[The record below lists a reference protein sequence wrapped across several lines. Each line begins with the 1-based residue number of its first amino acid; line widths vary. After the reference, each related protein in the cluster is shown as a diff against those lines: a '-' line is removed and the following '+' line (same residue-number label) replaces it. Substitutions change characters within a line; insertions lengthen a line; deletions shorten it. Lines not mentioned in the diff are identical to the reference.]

1 MFKDIRENIL
11 KENIDYTYLS
21 LISKKTNV
29 GVIGGGKVG
38 YIKAKNFLSKN
49 CNVEVLSLD
58 FTKDFEELK
67 NIKLI
72 KNSYY
77 KDFIKNKHIIVIA
90 TNNSILNQEIK
101 KDCEEA
107 YKIYIYVED
116 YIESMAIAPVQRN
129 LNNIS
134 FAVNTNYGNPKGAL
148 MIAERVEEILQE
160 YNDFIGYS
168 SLIRNSA
175 KKINESKNDI
185 INFVCS
191 EDFKY
196 IYEKKKD
203 KIVLEMFFGKEVLN
217 KIYKDL

>member
-1 MFKDIRENIL
+1 MCKDIREDIL
-11 KENIDYTYLS
+11 KEDIDYTYLS

-29 GVIGGGKVG
+29 GVIGGGRVG

-49 CNVEVLSLD
+49 CNVEVLSLE
-58 FTKDFEELK
+58 FIKEFEELG

-72 KNSYY
+72 KKSYY
-77 KDFIKNKHIIVIA
+77 KEFINNKHIIVIA
-90 TNNSILNQEIK
+90 TNNNELNEIIK
-101 KDCEEA
+101 KDCEKA

-116 YIESMAIAPVQRN
+116 YLESMAIAPVQRS

-134 FAVNTNYGNPKGAL
+134 FAVNTKYGNPKGAL
-148 MIAERVEEILQE
+148 MLAEKTIEALKE
-160 YNDFIGYS
+160 YDEFIGFS
-168 SLIRNSA
+168 SIVRKSA
-175 KKINESKNDI
+175 KAITENKSDI

-203 KIVLEMFFGKEVLN
+203 KVVLEMFFGKEVIN
-217 KIYKDL
+217 KIYRNI

>member
-148 MIAERVEEILQE
+148 MIAKRVEEILQE

>member
-1 MFKDIRENIL
+1 MFKDIRKDIL

-29 GVIGGGKVG
+29 GIIGGGKVG

-58 FTKDFEELK
+58 FIKDFTELN

-134 FAVNTNYGNPKGAL
+134 FAINTNGGNPRGAL
-148 MIAERVEEILQE
+148 MIAKKVEEVLQE
-160 YNDFIGYS
+160 YDDFIRYS
-168 SLIRNSA
+168 SLIRKSA

-203 KIVLEMFFGKEVLN
+203 KIVLEMFFGKEVLS

>member
-1 MFKDIRENIL
+1 MCKDIREDIL
-11 KENIDYTYLS
+11 KEDIDYTYLS

-29 GVIGGGKVG
+29 GVIGGGRVG

-49 CNVEVLSLD
+49 CNVEVLSLE
-58 FTKDFEELK
+58 FIREFEELD

-77 KDFIKNKHIIVIA
+77 KDFINNKHIIVIA
-90 TNNSILNQEIK
+90 TNNNELNERIK
-101 KDCEEA
+101 DDCDKA

-116 YIESMAIAPVQRN
+116 YLVSMAIAPVQRS

-148 MIAERVEEILQE
+148 MIAEKTIEVLKE
-160 YNDFIGYS
+160 YDEFIGFLS
-168 SLIRNSA
+168 VVRKSA
-175 KKINESKNDI
+175 KAITENKSDI

-203 KIVLEMFFGKEVLN
+203 KVVLEMFFGKEVLN
-217 KIYKDL
+217 KIYRNI

>member
-1 MFKDIRENIL
+1 MFKDIRKDIL
-11 KENIDYTYLS
+11 KGNIDYTYLS

-29 GVIGGGKVG
+29 GIIGGGKVG
-38 YIKAKNFLSKN
+38 YIKAKNFLTKN
-49 CNVEVLSLD
+49 CKVEVLSLD
-58 FTKDFEELK
+58 FIKDFEELN

-72 KNSYY
+72 KKNYY

-90 TNNSILNQEIK
+90 TNNSTLNQEIK

-134 FAVNTNYGNPKGAL
+134 FAVNTNHGNPKGAL
-148 MIAERVEEILQE
+148 MIAKKVEEILQE
-160 YNDFIGYS
+160 YDDFIGYS
-168 SLIRNSA
+168 SLIRKSA
-175 KKINESKNDI
+175 KTINEGKSDI

-203 KIVLEMFFGKEVLN
+203 KIVLEMFFGKEVLS

>member
-1 MFKDIRENIL
+1 MCKNIREDIP

-21 LISKKTNV
+21 LISRKTNI

-38 YIKAKNFLSKN
+38 YIKSKNFLSKN
-49 CNVEVLSLD
+49 CNVEVLSIDFIEEFKKLD
-58 FTKDFEELK
+58 

-77 KDFIKNKHIIVIA
+77 KDFIKDKHIIVIA
-90 TNNSILNQEIK
+90 TNDTFLNQRIK
-101 KDCEEA
+101 EDCEEA
-107 YKIYIYVED
+107 YKIYVYVED
-116 YIESMAIAPVQRN
+116 YLESMAIVPVQRN

-134 FAVNTNYGNPKGAL
+134 FAVNTNYGNPKGSL
-148 MIAERVEEILQE
+148 MIAEKVIDTLRE
-160 YNDFIGYS
+160 YDEFVGYS
-168 SLIRNSA
+168 SLIRKSA
-175 KKINESKNDI
+175 KGIVEKKKDI

-217 KIYKDL
+217 EIYRNL

>member
-58 FTKDFEELK
+58 FIKDFTELN

-90 TNNSILNQEIK
+90 TNDSILNQEIK

-107 YKIYIYVED
+107 YKIYIYVQD
-116 YIESMAIAPVQRN
+116 YMESMAIVPVQKN

-134 FAVNTNYGNPKGAL
+134 FAVNTNRGNPKGSL
-148 MIAERVEEILQE
+148 MIAKKVEEVLQE
-160 YNDFIGYS
+160 YDDFIGHS
-168 SLIRNSA
+168 SLIRKSA
-175 KKINESKNDI
+175 KTINESKNDI

-196 IYEKKKD
+196 MYEKKKD
-203 KIVLEMFFGKEVLN
+203 KIVLEMFFGKGVIN

>member
-1 MFKDIRENIL
+1 MCKDIREDIL

-38 YIKAKNFLSKN
+38 YIKAKNFLAKN
-49 CNVEVLSLD
+49 CNVEVLSLE
-58 FTKDFEELK
+58 FIKDFEQLE

-72 KNSYY
+72 KHGYY
-77 KDFIKNKHIIVIA
+77 KDFINDKHIIIIA
-90 TNNSILNQEIK
+90 TNDTGLNREIK

-107 YKIYIYVED
+107 YKIYIYTED

-129 LNNIS
+129 SKNIS
-134 FAVNTNYGNPKGAL
+134 FAVNTNHGNPKGSI
-148 MIAERVEEILQE
+148 MIADKIIEVLKE
-160 YNDFIGYS
+160 YDEFIEFS

-175 KKINESKNDI
+175 RGIAENKSDI

-196 IYEKKKD
+196 IYEKEKD
-203 KIVLEMFFGKEVLN
+203 KLVLEMFFGKEVLN
-217 KIYKDL
+217 KIYRNL

>member
-1 MFKDIRENIL
+1 MFKDIRKDIF

-21 LISKKTNV
+21 LVSKKTNV

-38 YIKAKNFLSKN
+38 YIKAKNFLAKN
-49 CNVEVLSLD
+49 CNGEVLSLD
-58 FTKDFEELK
+58 FIKEFKELE

-77 KDFIKNKHIIVIA
+77 KDFINNKHIVIIA
-90 TNNSILNQEIK
+90 TNNKELNEKIK
-101 KDCEEA
+101 KDCDKA

-116 YIESMAIAPVQRN
+116 YLESMAIAPVQRS

-134 FAVNTNYGNPKGAL
+134 FAVNTNYGNPKGSL
-148 MIAERVEEILQE
+148 ILAEKVIEVLKE
-160 YNDFIGYS
+160 YDEFIGFS
-168 SLIRNSA
+168 SLVRKSA
-175 KKINESKNDI
+175 KAITENKSDI

-203 KIVLEMFFGKEVLN
+203 KLVLEMFFKKEVIN
-217 KIYKDL
+217 KIYRNL

>member
-1 MFKDIRENIL
+1 MCKDIREDIL
-11 KENIDYTYLS
+11 KEDIDYTYLS

-49 CNVEVLSLD
+49 CNVEVLSLE
-58 FTKDFEELK
+58 FIREFEELD
-67 NIKLI
+67 NIKTI

-77 KDFIKNKHIIVIA
+77 KDFIYNKHIVVIA
-90 TNNSILNQEIK
+90 TNNNELNERIK
-101 KDCEEA
+101 EDCDKA

-116 YIESMAIAPVQRN
+116 YLESMAIAPVQRS

-134 FAVNTNYGNPKGAL
+134 FAVNTKYGNPKGAL
-148 MIAERVEEILQE
+148 MIAEKTIEVLKE
-160 YNDFIGYS
+160 YDEFIGFS
-168 SLIRNSA
+168 SVVRKSA
-175 KKINESKNDI
+175 KAITENKSDI

-203 KIVLEMFFGKEVLN
+203 KVVLEMFFGKEVLN
-217 KIYKDL
+217 KIYRNL

>member
-1 MFKDIRENIL
+1 MFKDIRKDIF
-11 KENIDYTYLS
+11 KENIDYTYLT
-21 LISKKTNV
+21 LVSKKTNV

-38 YIKAKNFLSKN
+38 YIKAKNFLAKN

-58 FTKDFEELK
+58 FIKEFKELE

-77 KDFIKNKHIIVIA
+77 KDFINNKHIVIIA
-90 TNNSILNQEIK
+90 TNNKELNEKIK
-101 KDCEEA
+101 KDCDKA

-116 YIESMAIAPVQRN
+116 YLESMAIAPVQRS

-134 FAVNTNYGNPKGAL
+134 FAVNTNYGNPKGSLMLAEKVIEAL
-148 MIAERVEEILQE
+148 KE
-160 YNDFIGYS
+160 YDEFIGFS
-168 SLIRNSA
+168 SLVRKSA
-175 KKINESKNDI
+175 KAITENKNDI

-203 KIVLEMFFGKEVLN
+203 KLVLEMFFKKEVIN
-217 KIYKDL
+217 KIYRNL

>member
-1 MFKDIRENIL
+1 MFKDIRKDIL

-29 GVIGGGKVG
+29 GIIGGGKVG

-58 FTKDFEELK
+58 FIKDFTELN

-134 FAVNTNYGNPKGAL
+134 FAINTNGGNPRGAL
-148 MIAERVEEILQE
+148 MIAKKVEEVLQE
-160 YNDFIGYS
+160 YDDFIRYS
-168 SLIRNSA
+168 SLIRKSA

-196 IYEKKKD
+196 IYEKNKD

>member
-1 MFKDIRENIL
+1 MFKDIRKDIF

-21 LISKKTNV
+21 LVSKKTNV

-38 YIKAKNFLSKN
+38 YIKAKNFFAKN

-58 FTKDFEELK
+58 FIKEFKELE

-77 KDFIKNKHIIVIA
+77 KDFINNKHIVIIA
-90 TNNSILNQEIK
+90 TNNKELNEKIK
-101 KDCEEA
+101 KDCDKA

-116 YIESMAIAPVQRN
+116 YLESMAIAPVQRS

-134 FAVNTNYGNPKGAL
+134 FAVNTNYGNPKGSL
-148 MIAERVEEILQE
+148 ILAEKVIEVLKE
-160 YNDFIGYS
+160 YDEFIGFS
-168 SLIRNSA
+168 SLVRKSA
-175 KKINESKNDI
+175 KAITENKSDI

-203 KIVLEMFFGKEVLN
+203 KLVLYRNL
-217 KIYKDL
+217 

>member
-58 FTKDFEELK
+58 FIKDFTELN

-134 FAVNTNYGNPKGAL
+134 FAINTNGGNPRGAL
-148 MIAERVEEILQE
+148 MIAKKVEEVLQE
-160 YNDFIGYS
+160 YDDFIRYS
-168 SLIRNSA
+168 SLIRKSA

-196 IYEKKKD
+196 IYEKNKD